1 MQCCVCMILHP
12 PRSTPTCTL
21 FPYTTLFRSHHSWQ
35 TVDKYTFCCTCSPEW
50 TEHGMGAHLY
60 GAISWY
66 QEDHPAVM
74 DVVRQT
80 KAEGFRSEEHTSEL
94 QSLMRI

>member
-1 MQCCVCMILHP
+1 MPATFQPIAWQV
-12 PRSTPTCTL
+12 RSGPD
-21 FPYTTLFRSHHSWQ
+21 HHSWQ
-35 TVDKYTFCCTCSPEW
+35 TGDKYTFCCTWSPEW
-50 TEHGMGAHLY
+50 SEHGMGAHLY

-80 KAEGFRSEEHTSEL
+80 KAEGFSWCRWERVDPDTGESRAVRLPKTG
-94 QSLMRI
+94 RW